1 MTNLQNAPQSHQQT
15 PQRARRAAL
24 DKTTDFIRE
33 AKKTH
38 LRASKRVK
46 SRMFFLFGNKQGG
59 IL

>member
-24 DKTTDFIRE
+24 DIKTDFIRE

-38 LRASKRVK
+38 LRASERGK
-46 SRMFFLFGNKQGG
+46 SRIFLFGNKQGG